1 MFLTS
6 RCCNER
12 QLPCLPQQSSCGCV
26 QVVTAQGEIV
36 RTGAR
41 ARKSSA
47 GYDLTRLM
55 IGSEG
60 TLGVVT
66 EIQARLHPQ
75 PEAQAAAVVQFETLA
90 DAVEAVVAV
99 TYVTTPARVELLD
112 KSTMECLNGWRD
124 QEFAECP
131 TVFF

>member
-1 MFLTS
+1 
-6 RCCNER
+6 
-12 QLPCLPQQSSCGCV
+12 
-26 QVVTAQGEIV
+26 
-36 RTGAR
+36 
-41 ARKSSA
+41 
-47 GYDLTRLM
+47 M

-131 TVFF
+131 TVFFDFHGGPAAVEEQVDSQRIHIDHIDTHSA